1 MLKFLL
7 LILAILAVWY
17 GYRYVNRPKPP
28 PPPVPP
34 AGTKPGTPP
43 EAAAAPRAEDMA
55 ACAVCGTYVAES
67 TAKSCGRSDCPYPPA

>member
-17 GYRYVNRPKPP
+17 GYRYVNRPKPGPQAP
-28 PPPVPP
+28 PPARPQPG
-34 AGTKPGTPP
+34 AGPGASP
-43 EAAAAPRAEDMA
+43 APRAEDMA